1 MATNSLLSSELM
13 MGIISALHPVTV
25 LVCPL
30 MVNADR
36 VKSFESQRWQQFL
49 VYIGFTLGALAI
61 TTSLS

>member
-1 MATNSLLSSELM
+1 M